1 VSNTDVEHWLHEAAL
16 GDRDALGR
24 LVAIVRPAVFRFCR
38 ARLWDLETAEDITQ
52 DVLIAIFRGLPRQ
65 DPPIRDLEA
74 FAITVASRQVATAHR
89 KRASRP
95 QQGGDEIPDVVDSA
109 PGPEHVI
116 ALNDDVR
123 ALYVL
128 LEQLTPVQREV
139 VLLRIVNGLSAEDTG
154 SVLGMTAG
162 NVRVM
167 QHRALAR
174 LRVLVQQEVAV

>member
-1 VSNTDVEHWLHEAAL
+1 MSNTDVEHWLHEAAL

-24 LVAIVRPAVFRFCR
+24 LVTVVRPAVFRYCR
-38 ARLWDLETAEDITQ
+38 ARLWDLETAEDVTQ

-65 DPPIRDLEA
+65 DPPVRDLEA
-74 FAITVASRQVATAHR
+74 FSITVASRHVATAHR

-95 QQGGDEIPDVVDSA
+95 QQEHDEIPDVVDPA

-116 ALNDDVR
+116 SLNDDVR
-123 ALYVL
+123 ALHVL

-167 QHRALAR
+167 QHRALTR
-174 LRVLVQQEVAV
+174 LRALVQQEVAV

>member
-1 VSNTDVEHWLHEAAL
+1 MSNTDVEHWLRDATL

-24 LVAIVRPAVFRFCR
+24 LVAAVRPAVFRYCR
-38 ARLWDLETAEDITQ
+38 ARLWDLETAEDVTQ

-65 DPPIRDLEA
+65 DPPVRDLEA
-74 FAITVASRQVATAHR
+74 FSITVASRHVATAHR
-89 KRASRP
+89 KRAAHP
-95 QQGGDEIPDVVDSA
+95 ANDYDDIPDVADPA
-109 PGPEHVI
+109 PGPERVI

-128 LEQLTPVQREV
+128 LDQLTTVQREV

-154 SVLGMTAG
+154 SVLGMTPG

-167 QHRALAR
+167 QHRALTR
-174 LRVLVQQEVAV
+174 LRALVQQEVAV